1 VRPMS
6 EDTAATPSSEAPAP
20 AADADPIV
28 AAVEAVGDR
37 WSLRI
42 VAVLLDGPLAFG
54 DLERAVPG
62 IVASTL
68 SGRLKQLEAVGVV
81 VAVPYSQRPVRY
93 AYELSA
99 AGRDLAGAVRLLAG
113 WGAARA
119 GCEPPVRHAACG
131 TPAEARWWCPTCE
144 RPAQGDEV
152 TELHHL

>member
-1 VRPMS
+1 MEEPA
-6 EDTAATPSSEAPAP
+6 DLAPVPRSGAL
-20 AADADPIV
+20 A

-37 WSLRI
+37 WSLQI

-62 IVASTL
+62 LVASTL
-68 SGRLKQLEAVGVV
+68 SGRLKRLEAAGVV
-81 VAVPYSQRPVRY
+81 VAVPYSRRPLRY

-99 AGRDLAGAVRLLAG
+99 AGRGLAGALRMLAG
-113 WGAARA
+113 WGAEHA
-119 GCEPPVRHAACG
+119 GAEPPLRHAACG

-144 RPAQGDEV
+144 QPADEV